1 MVRETTTDAE
11 STIILCNGINFQIQN
26 TIFTQLPS
34 ALDDTLLSV
43 ACHTH

>member
-11 STIILCNGINFQIQN
+11 STIILWNGTNFQIQN
-26 TIFTQLPS
+26 TFFTQLPS
-34 ALDDTLLSV
+34 ALNATLISV